1 MLMLLCFFIAIM
13 IALCLVVPFV
23 GIPLLILGGILYSFT
38 IGFVSSIWE
47 SYKKYQR
54 T

>member
-23 GIPLLILGGILYSFT
+23 GIPLLILGILHSFT